1 MAWGLC
7 GLPGIVLCKL
17 IPSKHDTSITIL
29 EGSAK
34 RTRWLYCSTASC
46 RSLNRSTGTVAT
58 VRSPRSSRLARQ
70 CLGRCFTRF
79 MGRESMESNPKFAID
94 LDDFE
99 SRLAQA
105 IENERPAPLSIPSQ
119 ISTNSTMGIP
129 APTVKLTPTIRRRSK
144 VDQVVPSTQS
154 TGRALDPVQ
163 AGRNVMVILS
173 TICSSAI
180 CLALSK
186 TIVGESNPSPWR
198 MILLS
203 VFASC
208 WIGLVVRWIELTS
221 VCGYDLAKRCGLR
234 IATLVALAAY
244 VGIAILGMNVSV
256 LEALSLLG
264 WSGLCRW
271 GYESSLAFTSPADDA
286 GKRAIG
292 SSSLALAQQA
302 TRVPC

>member
-1 MAWGLC
+1 
-7 GLPGIVLCKL
+7 
-17 IPSKHDTSITIL
+17 
-29 EGSAK
+29 
-34 RTRWLYCSTASC
+34 
-46 RSLNRSTGTVAT
+46 
-58 VRSPRSSRLARQ
+58 
-70 CLGRCFTRF
+70 
-79 MGRESMESNPKFAID
+79 MESNPSLRSISMISSLVWPKQ
-94 LDDFE
+94 
-99 SRLAQA
+99 SRTNAL
-105 IENERPAPLSIPSQ
+105 PHSSIPSQ

-129 APTVKLTPTIRRRSK
+129 ANNSQTHSRRFERSQAFQ

-271 GYESSLAFTSPADDA
+271 GYESSLAFTSPADDLENVQSILLPRLGTTGDKSSPVDVA
-286 GKRAIG
+286 HHLGDGKYDCMVGR
-292 SSSLALAQQA
+292 
-302 TRVPC
+302 